1 MNREQ
6 QIVLRRNPLFKVGV
20 VIILCALLTSLGGAF
35 IRPDNS
41 PFANKQF
48 LELSVLK
55 PMTTIRFLKVRRNEI
70 IEHGSWLGDH
80 FIGKRNEYQEIPV
93 DSISLSG
100 DYIVLTR
107 YGQIKH
113 EKIHL
118 LDAYYQI
125 TNDDFTQPLTGTL
138 NLIDGSQISYDIESL
153 RANYRKD
160 LVVEKRFVLGTDK
173 YGRDVMSRL
182 MSGAYIS
189 LSVGMIS
196 VFISLVLGIFLG
208 MWAGY
213 FRGWS
218 DRVILWL
225 INVVWSVPTLLLVI
239 AITLVL
245 GKGFWQIFVAVGL
258 TMWVEVARIVRGQV
272 LSIREKEFV
281 EAGKV
286 LGMSNLRIM
295 VKHILPNISS
305 PIIVISAANFA
316 TAILLEAG
324 LSFLGIG
331 APPPQATWGKMIS
344 EHKAY
349 LITGDAHLAIIP
361 GIAIMLLV
369 LSFTFIGN
377 ALRDTYDEKMVL

>member
-6 QIVLRRNPLFKVGV
+6 QIVLRRNPLFKVGI
-20 VIILCALLTSLGGAF
+20 VIILCALLTSLGGAWL
-35 IRPDNS
+35 RPDS
-41 PFANKQF
+41 TAFANAQF
-48 LELSVLK
+48 LELSALK
-55 PMTTIRFLKVRRNEI
+55 PMTEVRYLKVRRNEI
-70 IEHGSWLGDH
+70 IEDGFWLSDY
-80 FIGKRNEYQEIPV
+80 FIGKRSEFQQIPI
-93 DSISLSG
+93 DSVWCSG
-100 DYIVLTR
+100 DYLIITR
-107 YGQIKH
+107 YGRVKT

-118 LDAYYQI
+118 LDAYYPI
-125 TNDDFTQPLTGTL
+125 NTDEIALAETGTL
-138 NLIDGSQISYDIESL
+138 NLINGSKISVDIEFL
-153 RANYRKD
+153 RANYAED
-160 LVVEKRFVLGTDK
+160 LVVEKRFILGSDK
-173 YGRDVMSRL
+173 YGRDMLSRL

-189 LSVGMIS
+189 LSVGLIS

-218 DRVILWL
+218 DRIILWL

-295 VKHILPNISS
+295 VRHILPNISG

-316 TAILLEAG
+316 SAILLEAG

-349 LITGDAHLAIIP
+349 LITGDAYLAIIP

-377 ALRDTYDEKMVL
+377 ALRDTYDEKMVV

>member
-6 QIVLRRNPLFKVGV
+6 QTKLRRNPLFKGGV
-20 VIILCALLTSLGGAF
+20 VIILCALITSLGGAY
-35 IRPDNS
+35 IRPDDS
-41 PFANKQF
+41 PFANAQF

-55 PMTTIRFLKVRRNEI
+55 PMTKVRFLKVRRNEI
-70 IEHGSWLGDH
+70 VEHASWLTEH
-80 FIGKRNEYQEIPV
+80 FIGKRSEYRQIPF

-100 DYIVLTR
+100 DDIILSR
-107 YGQIKH
+107 YGHVKT
-113 EKIHL
+113 ERIHL
-118 LDAYYQI
+118 LDAYHPI
-125 TNDDFTQPLTGTL
+125 DGNNLSLSSSGKL
-138 NLIDGSQISYDIESL
+138 KLIDGNEVTVNVEVL
-153 RANYRKD
+153 RQNYMND
-160 LVVEKRFVLGTDK
+160 LVVEKSMMFGTDK
-173 YGRDVMSRL
+173 YGRDLLSRL
-182 MSGAYIS
+182 MSGTYIS
-189 LSVGMIS
+189 LSVGLIS
-196 VFISLVLGIFLG
+196 VVISLFLGIFLG

-218 DRVILWL
+218 DRIILWL

-272 LSIREKEFV
+272 LSMREKEFV

-295 VKHILPNISS
+295 ARHILPNISG

-316 TAILLEAG
+316 SAILLEAG

-377 ALRDTYDEKMVL
+377 ALRDAYDEKMV